1 MEMLLSSFMVIIGIV
16 VGGLFLLY
24 SLFSSFY
31 IVRQAEVIIVER
43 LGKYHKTLL
52 PGFHVLI
59 PFIDAPHVCEW
70 TSAIMSESGKIFRA
84 YRAYTRI
91 DLREIVDNFAK
102 QNVITKDNVTIEIGA
117 LMYYQIYDP
126 KDAAYQV
133 ANLPDAIERLT
144 QTTLRNVIGALD
156 LDETL
161 VSRDK
166 INEKLKIILDNATH
180 KWGVK
185 VNRVELQ
192 EVNPPRD
199 IQQAMEKQ
207 MRAERDRRAVI
218 LEAEGEKRAAILRAE
233 GERESAILEAEGERT
248 SSVLRAEGQSES
260 LVLQAKGVAESR
272 IINAKA
278 EAEALE
284 VIKKAMPNSDPAPYM
299 IAREYIKTLPEIT
312 KDNHGKMIILPYE
325 ASALVGSLATIK
337 ELFNHSK

>member
-1 MEMLLSSFMVIIGIV
+1 MILDSLSLPEMVIVTFFITLFGIMIIAK
-16 VGGLFLLY
+16 
-24 SLFSSFY
+24 SLY
-31 IVRQAEVIIVER
+31 IVRQAEVIIIER

-52 PGFHVLI
+52 PGFHVI
-59 PFIDAPHVCEW
+59 VPFIDAPHEW
-70 TSAIMSESGKIFRA
+70 NWSGSVMSDTGKIFRT
-84 YRAYTRI
+84 YRSHSRI
-91 DLREIVDNFAK
+91 DLREIVDNFPK
-102 QNVITKDNVTIEIGA
+102 QNVITKDNVTMEIGA

-166 INEKLKIILDNATH
+166 INEKLKIILDHATH

-218 LEAEGEKRAAILRAE
+218 LEAEGEKRSAILRAE
-233 GERESAILEAEGERT
+233 GAKEAAILDAEGERE
-248 SSVLRAEGQSES
+248 SGVLRA
-260 LVLQAKGVAESR
+260 KGISDAR
-272 IINAKA
+272 IIVAQA
-278 EAEALE
+278 EADAIIA
-284 VIKKAMPNSDPAPYM
+284 VKKAIPNGDPLPYM

-312 KDNHGKMIILPYE
+312 KDKHGKMILVPYE
-325 ASALVGSLATIK
+325 ASALAGSLATIK
-337 ELFNHSK
+337 QLFESDKK